1 MKKVAAAVM
10 TAAMVLPVLTGCGVQ
25 MEMPEAET
33 SETTVK
39 ELGEA
44 NLKDDYFRYVN
55 QDRFDIT
62 KIKYGEQSFDLAFNN
77 ELIDDQIESVID
89 DIAAGSGYAKGSEE
103 DVIKHAYDY
112 YKAYNFETE
121 PIPENLLE
129 VLGRLDKV
137 TTVDELLE
145 LDAELVRD
153 YGVASLINV
162 SDSINPFDPTERV
175 MEFGQIQNVLDAS
188 FVDMREDNY
197 ALNYVKK
204 TVQVILSTRGYDKE
218 SAEQYGKE
226 LAFVALDLFSA
237 TDLDIA
243 EDDMIYKYQKIV
255 PASEINGYMSNVDL
269 EKYLKTI
276 GYDTSKVKSYCVTDI
291 DQLKALNAVFTD
303 DNINALTAWEICNVY
318 NRFMKYIA
326 PHYEQLNSYVGRNY
340 APEHDQIIDE
350 ISETFFKE
358 TDPIYVERFYLPETD
373 TALRN
378 MCDDIR
384 AGYRDLIGSAS
395 WLSEGTRTE
404 LLKKLDNI
412 AYITATDLKRHDNSR
427 FADIYGDNYYELR
440 VNYSRVLKQKS
451 IEDFNNG
458 LPVSRTESDMPMQMM
473 NACYQPSANTIT
485 ITAAIT
491 NAPFFDKDADYYTN
505 LGGLGAV
512 IAHEMGHA
520 FDSNCILFN
529 SKGEYDPSWIAQA
542 DMDALTER
550 NEKAAKYFE
559 DNFTV
564 FGIYHVDGEQTLG
577 ENYADLGGVEC
588 ICTLAKTK
596 EDRIKLF
603 ESYATIWCEIAA
615 DDVIIDQIAYDP
627 HSPSY
632 IRVNAILS
640 TVDDFYE
647 TYDISEVD
655 GMYIAPEERI
665 SRWY

>member
-1 MKKVAAAVM
+1 MKRVAAAVM

-25 MEMPEAET
+25 MEMPDAET

-55 QDRFDIT
+55 QDRFDIS
-62 KIKYGEQSFDLAFNN
+62 KIKYGEISYDLAFNTD
-77 ELIDDQIESVID
+77 LIDDQIESVID
-89 DIAAGSGYAKGSEE
+89 DVVAGSGYAAGSEE
-103 DVIKHAYDY
+103 DVIKHAYEY
-112 YKAYNFETE
+112 YKAYDFENE
-121 PIPENLLE
+121 PIPEPLLN

-145 LDAELVRD
+145 IDAELVRD
-153 YGVASLINV
+153 FGVASLINV
-162 SDSINPFDPTERV
+162 GDSINPFDPTERV

-204 TVQVILSTRGYDKE
+204 TSQVILSTRGYEKE
-218 SAEQYGKE
+218 SAERYGKE
-226 LAFVALDLFSA
+226 LAFVALDLFTA

-243 EDDMIYKYQKIV
+243 EDDMKYKYQKIV
-255 PASEINGYMSNVDL
+255 PAAEINGYMSNIDL

-276 GYDTSKVKSYCVTDI
+276 GYDTSKVKSYCVTDL
-291 DQLKALNAVFTD
+291 DQLKALNTVLD
-303 DNINALTAWEICNVY
+303 DSNINALKTWEICNVY
-318 NRFMKYIA
+318 NRFMSILA
-326 PHYEQLNSYVGRNY
+326 PHYEQLDSYVGRNY
-340 APEHDQIIDE
+340 ASEHDQLIDE
-350 ISETFFKE
+350 ISQTFFKE

-373 TALRN
+373 AALRS

-384 AGYRDLIGSAS
+384 AGYRGLIGGAS
-395 WLSEGTRTE
+395 WLSKETRTE
-404 LLKKLDNI
+404 LLNKLENI
-412 AYITATDLKRHDNSR
+412 SYITASDLKRHDNSK
-427 FADIYGDNYYELR
+427 FAGIYGDNYFELR
-440 VNYSRVLKQKS
+440 VNYSKVLKQKN
-451 IEDFNNG
+451 IDDFNNG

-473 NACYQPSANTIT
+473 NACYNPSANTIT

-505 LGGLGAV
+505 LGGLGSV

-550 NEKAAKYFE
+550 NEKAAKYFSE
-559 DNFTV
+559 NFTV

-615 DDVIIDQIAYDP
+615 DDMIIDQIAYDP

-647 TYDISEVD
+647 TYDISEGD